1 MGGVANSTGRL
12 EFCAHGVWGRVCN
25 ALGDW
30 SLDNASLARVVCRA
44 LGFSQYGEI
53 LALQHHSPIYTHPYP
68 TGAYVIDHN
77 PDKYGTSERNAVIG
91 EVRCVGTE
99 VELLECSHSSIGVHH
114 CGYHNVT
121 DPDMIISCFG
131 IYTC

>member
-68 TGAYVIDHN
+68 TGAYVIDHCAMI
-77 PDKYGTSERNAVIG
+77 DSQMRREDVRIVMLGYEVGRVLTMAMLSFAMTEYG
-91 EVRCVGTE
+91 EVSVVMDGMLTTLGLFAGT
-99 VELLECSHSSIGVHH
+99 
-114 CGYHNVT
+114 
-121 DPDMIISCFG
+121 
-131 IYTC
+131 